1 MYNAE
6 LARILELKCDDIGLI
21 NSAQLILQPG
31 TRAYH
36 QGILFITM
44 YQALF
49 DKFNG
54 DAIAMYRWLHRK
66 HKELDNSPHLLMIDD
81 HKIAQVVDYLLQ
93 HK

>member
-1 MYNAE
+1 
-6 LARILELKCDDIGLI
+6 
-21 NSAQLILQPG
+21 
-31 TRAYH
+31 
-36 QGILFITM
+36 M

-54 DAIAMYRWLHRK
+54 DAIKMYRWLHRK